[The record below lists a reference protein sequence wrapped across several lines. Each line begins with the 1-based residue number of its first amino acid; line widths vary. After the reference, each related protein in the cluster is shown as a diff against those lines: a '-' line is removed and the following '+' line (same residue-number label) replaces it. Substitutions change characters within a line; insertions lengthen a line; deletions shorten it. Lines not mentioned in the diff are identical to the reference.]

1 MLRNYSYSKIS
12 IGAVTIKSIG
22 ANRIKAIVC
31 GNIDCPQ
38 VRISPEGFFPNH
50 FRLLTNKLKRSSCCE
65 ERAI

>member
-31 GNIDCPQ
+31 GNIACIFHTLGKKPLIDEWHTPAKAVFSFYDKSLQ
-38 VRISPEGFFPNH
+38 P
-50 FRLLTNKLKRSSCCE
+50 
-65 ERAI
+65 